1 MRSAPFRY
9 LAPTSAAEALAMLA
23 EHGEEARLLAGGQSL
38 VPLMNLRMGKP
49 RVIVDLNDC
58 RDLAHIDE
66 RDDGIVFGAMVR
78 QIDAQ
83 TSSVTL
89 ARCPLV
95 AQGLAHAGPIAI
107 RNRGTV
113 GGTLAHNDRTAEL
126 PGVAVAL
133 DATLVIDGVNGR
145 REVAAA
151 DFFVADLMTAV
162 QPGEMLREVR
172 MPAGDGVRFTTF
184 LEVGLRERDMALV
197 GLAVAIDAAPGG
209 GFGKVHMAVTGVD
222 GRPVRLVDVE
232 REAARGPLDGAALGD
247 FAAMAAAAVDPVS
260 DVHATARYRKHV
272 VGALVV
278 QALEQAVRWRSAH
291 P

>member
-1 MRSAPFRY
+1 
-9 LAPTSAAEALAMLA
+9 MLA